1 MNSEQ
6 LEKYTSAITLS
17 DMEIFVFPELMYSL
31 VLANIMSPIIWRWRD
46 LDCFK
51 KLDGKNKYRKLMRLK
66 QFIIDEFEF
75 NLDLETWGLTSKSN
89 ELARFEKF
97 VSSEDIAR
105 SNALFGYHGDKYYF
119 DVDIRRHF
127 GLDKYHDDIIPYWKT
142 ETIEAMSAFSLKD
155 GYRAG
160 AGECVSLAAL
170 YVAAAFVVCGI
181 PLEDIYMILT
191 PLHSQNF
198 IDLQDGVLTNNR
210 RLVTKTMWFNG
221 TAISNKAQR
230 ALRNENVTI
239 VAHSSG
245 HVHCLYKDATI
256 DRRLYEQFAGKLDEY
271 LSTELSL
278 AVFASFLRTQQ
289 RYQKFFQVCR
299 DCRGQAQFLK
309 AEVLFHYEHGSNY
322 RVGDKTFEKLLGEVS
337 DEDFLHYELPGR
349 IRCDELE
356 DFIEKRRPDLRKA
369 EAKTAL
375 GEFVEPVIPDVE
387 QFVGELADFVHTEA
401 KLPAPDK
408 NFLSTE
414 PLRLSVEQSREQI
427 IEYLQRERRR
437 NFTADLAFYACRDMG
452 SCDWAPFIKAA
463 VERNPISIRM
473 TESMSLGRVYEWLEQ
488 MRNISIYDGNRLA
501 QPDEVANFQTGDGI
515 EKAFLLADVIRA
527 REPAEDLEI
536 IADKGEVRLRGR
548 DEYTFRS
555 TKGLKMKTPISP
567 AGAEPVLDEKEIC
580 RRQ

>member
-31 VLANIMSPIIWRWRD
+31 VLANIMSPSIWRWRE

-51 KLDGKNKYRKLMRLK
+51 KLEGKSKYKKLMRLK

-75 NLDLETWGLTSKSN
+75 NLDLETWGLTSKSK

-97 VSSEDIAR
+97 ISSEDIAR

-142 ETIEAMSAFSLKD
+142 ETVEAMNAFRLKD
-155 GYRAG
+155 GYSTG

-170 YVAAAFVVCGI
+170 YAAAAFIVCGI

-198 IDLQDGVLTNNR
+198 IDTQDGVLTNNR

-239 VAHSSG
+239 VAHNTG
-245 HVHCLYKDATI
+245 YVHCLYEDATI
-256 DRRLYEQFAGKLDEY
+256 DKQLYEEFAGKLDAY
-271 LSTELSL
+271 LSTEFTLP
-278 AVFASFLRTQQ
+278 VFASFLRTHQD
-289 RYQKFFQVCR
+289 YQEFFQVCR
-299 DCRGQAQFLK
+299 ECRGQAQFLK

-322 RVGDKTFEKLLGEVS
+322 RVADKTHDKLLAEVS
-337 DEDFLHYELPGR
+337 DEDFAPYQLPGR

-356 DFIEKRRPDLRKA
+356 EFIAAKKPDLRHA
-369 EAKTAL
+369 EARSAVR
-375 GEFVEPVIPDVE
+375 EFVESVIADAE
-387 QFVGELADFVHTEA
+387 QFVNKLADFVYTEA
-401 KLPAPDK
+401 KLPALEK
-408 NFLSTE
+408 NFLPTE
-414 PLRLSVEQSREQI
+414 PLRISVEQGRQEI
-427 IEYLQRERRR
+427 IEYLQRERQR
-437 NFTADLAFYACRDMG
+437 NCTADLAFYAYRDME
-452 SCDWAPFIKAA
+452 SCDWAPFVKAA
-463 VERNPISIRM
+463 VERNPISVRL
-473 TESMSLGRVYEWLEQ
+473 TKSMSIKQVYQWLGQ
-488 MRNISIYDGNRLA
+488 MRNLSIYDGKRLA
-501 QPDEVANFQTGDGI
+501 QPDEVANFQTGDGL
-515 EKAFLLADVIRA
+515 EKAFLLANVIRE
-527 REPAEDLEI
+527 RELAEDIELVAEKDRVLLK
-536 IADKGEVRLRGR
+536 AQ
-548 DEYTFRS
+548 DEYAFAS
-555 TKGLKMKTPISP
+555 GKGLARRIH
-567 AGAEPVLDEKEIC
+567 IC
-580 RRQ
+580 RAGVQPAIEEEESCRGG